1 MSGRLNLM
9 RYGSLLEASNEMDGD
24 RPLNES
30 ELRALVFNLVDVVRV
45 QQRTIDEMH
54 DKLTQLMPELS

>member
-1 MSGRLNLM
+1 MSSRLNLM
-9 RYGSLLEASNEMDGD
+9 RYGSLLEASNEMDAD

>member
-1 MSGRLNLM
+1 MSSRLNVM
-9 RYGSLLEASNEMDGD
+9 RYGSIAEVSNEMDGD

-45 QQRTIDEMH
+45 QQKTIDEMH
-54 DKLTQLMPELS
+54 DKLVQIMPELS